1 LRRAIRRPRYHFTVS
16 AVAAAACAVVA
27 ESGTQPKHPTGAWLQ
42 DFRRVH
48 PSAVALAKA
57 DSWLNIPLMPAASL
71 RALLNQAIDYAG
83 MFPPCDLPL
92 EPALRNG
99 ASYVRSPEAWILNG
113 FVLPV
118 GQFNAATKFVSQ
130 FDPSHLLRVAA
141 LGPKT
146 TDAAGFLDALENA
159 GAAVRLY
166 SRSDVNL
173 MSVSHLEMFLPD
185 DVDSASFKT
194 ASTIV
199 GDLPVFW
206 EAPPERAE
214 QTIALIAGHKF
225 HEDTTTFGY
234 KLRTGGVTA
243 DAFPT
248 SAQIARA
255 LVAAATH
262 QLPIKF
268 TAGLH
273 HPIRQFRDEVKTKM
287 HGFLNVLGAAV
298 LAAEHQWDADQ
309 AVTML
314 EDEDPHSFS
323 FTDDFF
329 AWRDWK
335 IDTERLRYRRKFVKS
350 FGSCSFDE
358 PRDDLRALGFL

>member
-1 LRRAIRRPRYHFTVS
+1 MAVS
-16 AVAAAACAVVA
+16 
-27 ESGTQPKHPTGAWLQ
+27 
-42 DFRRVH
+42 
-48 PSAVALAKA
+48 
-57 DSWLNIPLMPAASL
+57 ASL

-83 MFPPCDLPL
+83 MFPPCGLAL
-92 EPALRNG
+92 EPALRNQ
-99 ASYVRSPEAWILNG
+99 ASYVRSPEAWMLNG

-118 GQFNAATKFVSQ
+118 EQ
-130 FDPSHLLRVAA
+130 FDAARQFLAEFDPHHPLRVAA

-146 TDAAGFLDALENA
+146 TNADAFLDGLGKAETAIRSL
-159 GAAVRLY
+159 
-166 SRSDVNL
+166 SRSDVDL
-173 MSVSHLEMFLPD
+173 VSVSHLEMFLPD
-185 DVDSASFKT
+185 DVDSASLKE
-194 ASTIV
+194 ARAIV
-199 GDLPVFW
+199 GELPVFW

-214 QTIALIAGHKF
+214 QTIALIAGHNSGAEVAK
-225 HEDTTTFGY
+225 FGY

-255 LVAAATH
+255 LVTAATH

-298 LAAEHQWDADQ
+298 LAAEHQWEADQ

-314 EDEDPHSFS
+314 EDEDPRSFS
-323 FTDDFF
+323 FTDEFF

-335 IDTERLRYRRKFVKS
+335 IDTERLQYRRKFVKS

>member
-1 LRRAIRRPRYHFTVS
+1 
-16 AVAAAACAVVA
+16 
-27 ESGTQPKHPTGAWLQ
+27 
-42 DFRRVH
+42 
-48 PSAVALAKA
+48 
-57 DSWLNIPLMPAASL
+57 MPASL
-71 RALLNQAIDYAG
+71 RALLDRAIDYAG
-83 MFPPCDLPL
+83 MFPPCSLAL
-92 EPALRNG
+92 EPALRNQ
-99 ASYVRSPEAWILNG
+99 ARYVRSTDAWMLNG
-113 FVLPV
+113 FVVPV
-118 GQFNAATKFVSQ
+118 EQ
-130 FDPSHLLRVAA
+130 FDAARQFLSEFDPHHPLRVAA

-146 TDAAGFLDALENA
+146 TKADAFLD
-159 GAAVRLY
+159 GLY
-166 SRSDVNL
+166 NTETTISSFSRSDV
-173 MSVSHLEMFLPD
+173 VSISHFEMFLPE
-185 DVDSASFKT
+185 DVDSASLK
-194 ASTIV
+194 AARSIV
-199 GDLPVFW
+199 SELPVFW

-214 QTIALIAGHKF
+214 QTIALIAGHNSD
-225 HEDTTTFGY
+225 EDMAAFGF

-255 LVAAATH
+255 LVTAATH

-309 AVTML
+309 AAMML
-314 EDEDPHSFS
+314 EDEDSGSFS

-329 AWRDWK
+329 AWGDWK
-335 IDTERLRYRRKFVKS
+335 IDTERLQYRRKFVRS

-358 PRDDLRALGFL
+358 PRDDLRALNLL

>member
-1 LRRAIRRPRYHFTVS
+1 
-16 AVAAAACAVVA
+16 
-27 ESGTQPKHPTGAWLQ
+27 
-42 DFRRVH
+42 
-48 PSAVALAKA
+48 
-57 DSWLNIPLMPAASL
+57 
-71 RALLNQAIDYAG
+71 
-83 MFPPCDLPL
+83 MFPPCSLAL
-92 EPALRNG
+92 EPALQNQTE
-99 ASYVRSPEAWILNG
+99 YVRSREAWMLNG

-118 GQFNAATKFVSQ
+118 EQ
-130 FDPSHLLRVAA
+130 FDVARQLLSDFDPHYPLRVAA

-146 TDAAGFLDALENA
+146 TNADVFLDGLGKAETA
-159 GAAVRLY
+159 IRSS
-166 SRSDVNL
+166 SRSDADLV
-173 MSVSHLEMFLPD
+173 SVRHLEMFLPD
-185 DVDSASFKT
+185 DVDSASLKE
-194 ASTIV
+194 ARAV
-199 GDLPVFW
+199 VNELPVFW

-214 QTIALIAGHKF
+214 HTIALIAGHNSE
-225 HEDTTTFGY
+225 EDKATFGY

-248 SAQIARA
+248 SGQIARA
-255 LVAAATH
+255 LVTAATH

-273 HPIRQFRDEVKTKM
+273 HPIRHFRDEVKTKM

-298 LAAEHQWDADQ
+298 LAAEHQWEADQ

-314 EDEDPHSFS
+314 DDEDPRAFS

-329 AWRDWK
+329 AWRDWR
-335 IDTERLRYRRKFVKS
+335 IDTERLQHRREFVRS